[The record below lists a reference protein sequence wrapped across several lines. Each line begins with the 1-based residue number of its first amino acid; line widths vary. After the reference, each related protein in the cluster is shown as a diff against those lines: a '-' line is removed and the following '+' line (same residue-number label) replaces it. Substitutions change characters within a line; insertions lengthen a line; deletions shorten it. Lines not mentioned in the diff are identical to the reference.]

1 MTYFDYYFGVYVL
14 KLLLRHSHNIS
25 NALHNSEMS
34 KCEGQTL
41 AALSIK
47 TLEKMR
53 NDESFDSIWELVKR
67 NAASL
72 DLPEPTIPRVLKKPG
87 KYWGEQETPQYS
99 DITEVKLMYR
109 RVYFNAFDTI
119 IACIKDRFDQP
130 GFKTC
135 QSLEKLFLDAT
146 NGRE

>member
-25 NALHNSEMS
+25 NTLHNSEMS

-53 NDESFDSIWELVKR
+53 NDESFDSI
-67 NAASL
+67 
-72 DLPEPTIPRVLKKPG
+72 
-87 KYWGEQETPQYS
+87 
-99 DITEVKLMYR
+99 
-109 RVYFNAFDTI
+109 
-119 IACIKDRFDQP
+119 
-130 GFKTC
+130 
-135 QSLEKLFLDAT
+135 
-146 NGRE
+146 